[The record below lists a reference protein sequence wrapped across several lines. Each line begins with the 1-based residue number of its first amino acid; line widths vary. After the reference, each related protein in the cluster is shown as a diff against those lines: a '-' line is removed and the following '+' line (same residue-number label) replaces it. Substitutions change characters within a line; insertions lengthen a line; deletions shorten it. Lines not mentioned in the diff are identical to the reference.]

1 MTKTFRLTGLCCASC
16 AAKIERLVGKLD
28 GVKEANLNFMTTKL
42 MIEGEEEKID
52 RIIDDTVVIVKKIE
66 PDVVMTNA

>member
-16 AAKIERLVGKLD
+16 GAKIERLVGKLD
-28 GVKEANLNFMTTKL
+28 GVEQASLNFMTTKL
-42 MIEGEEEKID
+42 MIEADEKKID
-52 RIIDDTVVIVKKIE
+52 KIVDDTVAIVKKIE